1 MKQFKAI
8 NTCKQLRTKT
18 YTQRREKKQMYLLA
32 VQVEH
37 ITGTCN
43 INHTLQNKRNR

>member
-18 YTQRREKKQMYLLA
+18 YTQRREKKANVPACSSSRTHYWYM
-32 VQVEH
+32 
-37 ITGTCN
+37 
-43 INHTLQNKRNR
+43 